1 MSVAA
6 PATVYVGCG
15 AGFADERPDA
25 CIPVVETLARRDGPR
40 YLIFETLGER
50 TLALAQLDR
59 RRDPAAGFTPQTI
72 AFLRPIL
79 RRCREARIRIV
90 ANFGAANPEGAA
102 RAVLALAEELGLP
115 DLKVGIVEGDDLLAY
130 VDEDQIR
137 SWTIIEG
144 IPLAGEP
151 LLAANVYL
159 GAAPVAEALRR
170 GADVVI
176 LGRCADSALVLGPLV
191 HEFGWAMDD
200 WPRLAAGTLAGHLL
214 ECSAQLSGG
223 YFADPGYKD
232 VPELARVGFPIAEV
246 GADGSIVVSKAD
258 DTGGLVSPRTVK
270 EQILYELGDPAAYL
284 VPDVTLDVT
293 EVDIEQVAP
302 DRVSVRGAI
311 GRPRPPTLKV
321 TLSTEGGWLA
331 EGEISYGGPNALA
344 RAELAAQVLRER
356 LAMVGVGVPTRVDIV
371 GTVSTFD
378 SLRGD
383 LRASG
388 TFPPDGDYRVRLAGA
403 ADDRATAERIA
414 AEVIGLY
421 STGPGGGGGVRR
433 SVVGR
438 VRTMS
443 ALVDRSVVDI
453 RVRILPE
460 VDDPELD
467 RQPAGVRP

>member
-1 MSVAA
+1 MSDPERA
-6 PATVYVGCG
+6 PAPTTVYVGCG

-50 TLALAQLDR
+50 TLALAQLER
-59 RRDPAAGFTPQTI
+59 RRDPATGFTPGTA

-79 RRCREARIRIV
+79 RRCREAGIRIV
-90 ANFGAANPEGAA
+90 ANFGAANSLGAG
-102 RAVLALAEELGLP
+102 RLVLELAAELGLP
-115 DLKVGIVEGDDLLAY
+115 DYKVGIVEGDDLLEY
-130 VDEDQIR
+130 VPEADIR

-144 IPLAGEP
+144 IPLEDEP
-151 LLAANVYL
+151 IIAANVYL
-159 GAAPVAEALRR
+159 GARPVAEALRR

-191 HEFGWAMDD
+191 HEFGWAEDD
-200 WPRLAAGTLAGHLL
+200 WERLAAGTLAGHLL

-232 VPELARVGFPIAEV
+232 VPDLARVGFPIAEV
-246 GADGSIVVSKAD
+246 DADGSMVVTKAD
-258 DTGGLVSPRTVK
+258 DTGGLVSTRTVK
-270 EQILYELGDPAAYL
+270 EQILYELGDPSAYL
-284 VPDVTLDVT
+284 VPDVTLDITEVEVT
-293 EVDIEQVAP
+293 ELAP
-302 DRVSVRGAI
+302 NRVRVSGAR

-321 TLSTEGGWLA
+321 TISTEGGFLA

-344 RAELAAQVLRER
+344 RAELAARVLEER
-356 LAMVGVGVPTRVDIV
+356 LALTGLDGPTRIDLV

-378 SLRGD
+378 SQRGD
-383 LRASG
+383 LREG
-388 TFPPDGDYRVRLAGA
+388 GQFPPDGDYRVRLAGSA
-403 ADDRATAERIA
+403 PDRATAERIA
-414 AEVIGLY
+414 GEVIGLY
-421 STGPGGGGGVRR
+421 STGPAGGGGVRK

-443 ALVDRSVVDI
+443 ALVERSVVDT

-460 VDDPELD
+460 DGDAD
-467 RQPAGVRP
+467 GR